1 MANGYGEA
9 GRGGGDQGP
18 TGIGYGGNGGYSGG
32 YSGGAGSAPST
43 GGNEAPANGGG
54 LFSKIGKVVKSL
66 VSGTPPKDQKTVSS
80 SQNFLQGN
88 LPKGY
93 TVSKSGNTVYGKY
106 NPNLVSARE
115 KAENRN
121 TGISDKMAFRG
132 AVAGINPDTGTMWS
146 GGTKGGALDQLTNT
160 MMTPQRDRQ
169 NTSRTDRYK
178 AQSDLALSGLLTA
191 EQREIN
197 RQESLFNLD
206 LDGDGN
212 IFSSTGDDGTVYGM
226 SNKAIYDPSITD
238 PAYRGI
244 PSRYAKGSQTTINN
258 LPISGSY
265 QGQKTSEDR
274 MLANEIMSYVMPGA
288 GIVRGVNWAKGKLA
302 PKTETEPVANKGM
315 TDNQFTNFIGG
326 LNFSTDDEIPFSNM
340 TPTEKQNFR
349 NLPKSEFPVTTIKP
363 DDLATSSNFNNMIYN
378 DPYGNPMYSNN
389 PIVGYQ
395 MDGKTPIYANDPDAS
410 QYPYASVY
418 P

>member
-121 TGISDKMAFRG
+121 TGISDEMAFRG
-132 AVAGINPDTGTMWS
+132 AVAGINPETGMMWS
-146 GGTKGGALDQLTNT
+146 GGTKGGALDQYTKS
-160 MMTPQRDRQ
+160 MMTPQRVEQ
-169 NTSRTDRYK
+169 NRSRTAKYADRSNK
-178 AQSDLALSGLLTA
+178 MRGQLRGSGVVPRTGKEGA
-191 EQREIN
+191 
-197 RQESLFNLD
+197 FGFLD
-206 LDGDGN
+206 LDKDGG
-212 IFSSTGDDGTVYGM
+212 IFTSTDPYGTVYGM
-226 SNKAIYDPSITD
+226 SNKAIYDPSL
-238 PAYRGI
+238 PEAYRGI
-244 PSRYAKGSQTTINN
+244 PGTYAAK
-258 LPISGSY
+258 SGEP
-265 QGQKTSEDR
+265 QKTSEDR
-274 MLANEIMSYVMPGA
+274 MLANQIMSYITPGA
-288 GIVRGVNWAKGKLA
+288 GIARLGNYVNNRIFG
-302 PKTETEPVANKGM
+302 ETE
-315 TDNQFTNFIGG
+315 TDNQTNNNNLVSGPDNLTDAQILPEPSNQYMVPDYLMPTDIIGYRPDG
-326 LNFSTDDEIPFSNM
+326 T
-340 TPTEKQNFR
+340 
-349 NLPKSEFPVTTIKP
+349 PVTES
-363 DDLATSSNFNNMIYN
+363 DLDAAQYR
-378 DPYGNPMYSNN
+378 G
-389 PIVGYQ
+389 VG
-395 MDGKTPIYANDPDAS
+395 M
-410 QYPYASVY
+410 
-418 P
+418 

>member
-43 GGNEAPANGGG
+43 GGNEGPSNGGKM
-54 LFSKIGKVVKSL
+54 LSKIGEWAKSIA
-66 VSGTPPKDQKTVSS
+66 SGTPPKDQKTVSS
-80 SQNFLQGN
+80 SQNFLQKN
-88 LPKGY
+88 KNMQALLDKGY

-106 NPNLVSARE
+106 NPNLVDARE

-121 TGISDKMAFRG
+121 TGISDEMAFRG
-132 AVAGINPDTGTMWS
+132 AVAGINPETGMMWS

-274 MLANEIMSYVMPGA
+274 MLANQIMSYITPGA
-288 GIVRGVNWAKGKLA
+288 GIARLGNYVNNRIFG
-302 PKTETEPVANKGM
+302 ETE
-315 TDNQFTNFIGG
+315 TDNQTNNNNLVSGPDNLTDAQILSEPSNQYMVQDYLMPTDIIGYRPDG
-326 LNFSTDDEIPFSNM
+326 T
-340 TPTEKQNFR
+340 
-349 NLPKSEFPVTTIKP
+349 PVTES
-363 DDLATSSNFNNMIYN
+363 DLDAAQYR
-378 DPYGNPMYSNN
+378 G
-389 PIVGYQ
+389 VG
-395 MDGKTPIYANDPDAS
+395 M
-410 QYPYASVY
+410 
-418 P
+418 

>member
-43 GGNEAPANGGG
+43 GGNEGPSNGGKM
-54 LFSKIGKVVKSL
+54 LSKIGEWAKSIA
-66 VSGTPPKDQKTVSS
+66 SGTPPKDQKTVSS
-80 SQNFLQGN
+80 SQNFLQKN
-88 LPKGY
+88 KNMQALLDKGY

-106 NPNLVSARE
+106 NPNLVDARE

-132 AVAGINPDTGTMWS
+132 AVAGIDPDTGTMWS

-169 NTSRTDRYK
+169 NTSRTDKYA
-178 AQSDLALSGLLTA
+178 AQSRNALRSQKGKVGLTA

-197 RQESLFNLD
+197 RKESLFNLD

-212 IFSSTGDDGTVYGM
+212 IFSSTDDDGVVYGM
-226 SNKAIYDPSITD
+226 SNKAIYDPSL
-238 PAYRGI
+238 PEAYRGI
-244 PSRYAKGSQTTINN
+244 PSRYATGLPTTNAATGALGN
-258 LPISGSY
+258 VYG
-265 QGQKTSEDR
+265 GQKTSEDR

-288 GIVRGVNWAKGKLA
+288 GIVKGVNWAKGKLA
-302 PKTETEPVANKGM
+302 PKTELVSGPDNLTDAQILPEPSNQYMVPDYLMPTDIIGYRPDGTPVGESDLDAAQYRGVGM
-315 TDNQFTNFIGG
+315 
-326 LNFSTDDEIPFSNM
+326 
-340 TPTEKQNFR
+340 
-349 NLPKSEFPVTTIKP
+349 
-363 DDLATSSNFNNMIYN
+363 
-378 DPYGNPMYSNN
+378 
-389 PIVGYQ
+389 
-395 MDGKTPIYANDPDAS
+395 
-410 QYPYASVY
+410 
-418 P
+418 

>member
-43 GGNEAPANGGG
+43 GGNEGPSNGGKM
-54 LFSKIGKVVKSL
+54 LSKIGEWAKSIA
-66 VSGTPPKDQKTVSS
+66 SGTPPKDQKTVSS
-80 SQNFLQGN
+80 SQNFLQKN
-88 LPKGY
+88 KNMQALLDKGY

-106 NPNLVSARE
+106 NPNLVDARE

-274 MLANEIMSYVMPGA
+274 MLANEVMSYVMPGA
-288 GIVRGVNWAKGKLA
+288 GIVRGVNYVGNAIKNRFA
-302 PKTETEPVANKGM
+302 PKTEINTPQANNNNLVYGPDNLTDAQILSEPSNQYMVQDYLMPSDIIGYRPDGTPVGESDLDAAKYRGVGM
-315 TDNQFTNFIGG
+315 Q
-326 LNFSTDDEIPFSNM
+326 
-340 TPTEKQNFR
+340 
-349 NLPKSEFPVTTIKP
+349 
-363 DDLATSSNFNNMIYN
+363 
-378 DPYGNPMYSNN
+378 
-389 PIVGYQ
+389 
-395 MDGKTPIYANDPDAS
+395 
-410 QYPYASVY
+410 
-418 P
+418 

>member
-1 MANGYGEA
+1 MPAGYGV
-9 GRGGGDQGP
+9 
-18 TGIGYGGNGGYSGG
+18 GGYSTGTGTSAGG
-32 YSGGAGSAPST
+32 IASPEGVDNESIGGGGVGPGEGPSN
-43 GGNEAPANGGG
+43 GGNV
-54 LFSKIGKVVKSL
+54 FSKIGNFVKGI
-66 VSGTPPKDQKTVSS
+66 VSGTPQKNQRTVPS
-80 SQNFLQGN
+80 SQNFLQGS

-93 TVSKSGNTVYGKY
+93 TISKSGNTVYA
-106 NPNLVSARE
+106 PTTPTARE
-115 KAENRN
+115 RAENQF
-121 TGISDKMAFRG
+121 TGIDPNVAFRG
-132 AVAGINPDTGTMWS
+132 AVAGIDPVTGMMWS
-146 GGTKGGALDQLTNT
+146 GGTKGGALDQYTKS
-160 MMTPQRDRQ
+160 MMTPQRVEQ
-169 NTSRTDRYK
+169 NRSRTAKYADRSNK
-178 AQSDLALSGLLTA
+178 MRGQLRGSGVVPRTGKEGA
-191 EQREIN
+191 
-197 RQESLFNLD
+197 FGFLD
-206 LDGDGN
+206 LDKDGG
-212 IFSSTGDDGTVYGM
+212 IFTSTNPYGTVYGM
-226 SNKAIYDPSITD
+226 SNKAIYDPSL
-238 PAYRGI
+238 PEAYRGI
-244 PSRYAKGSQTTINN
+244 PGTYAAK
-258 LPISGSY
+258 SGEP
-265 QGQKTSEDR
+265 QKTSEDR